1 MTVVPGTAEISPAT
15 PGLLAGT
22 VETRASWWI
31 ACWAVAIFSVAN
43 CIPYSAA
50 ITMRPIALDLGTP
63 RWVPALANS
72 LIYLGTGVGGVAM
85 GRWADRIGVRWT
97 ALFGGAMMAI
107 GAVVASVGSVWSLYL
122 GYGLF
127 IGLLGFSGINSPV
140 MIYVSRW
147 FDRRRGTALA
157 LVASGQYI
165 AGALC
170 PPILN
175 ASIERF
181 GWRTT
186 VCVLGIAVFVLLA
199 PMTLVLRRPAPA
211 LRATRH
217 ATSGPTAGAP
227 VLGLKAAQVL
237 GLLSAAGFCC
247 CVSMSMPLAHLV
259 AFCGDIGYGAAQG
272 ANMLAVLLACA
283 FVSRQFW
290 GLVADRLGGLSALVL
305 GSACQA
311 IGLLLFSLVDSL
323 GGLFVVAAAF
333 GFGFSGLIPN
343 YLTTVRELFAAS
355 EASWRMPTLQLFT
368 LGGMAAG
375 TWLAG
380 WIFDITADY
389 RHAFAIG
396 VAFNLVNLAIVG
408 ALALRRLWLRQTRFN
423 PALARR

>member
-1 MTVVPGTAEISPAT
+1 
-15 PGLLAGT
+15 
-22 VETRASWWI
+22 
-31 ACWAVAIFSVAN
+31 
-43 CIPYSAA
+43 
-50 ITMRPIALDLGTP
+50 MRPIALDLGTP

-97 ALFGGAMMAI
+97 ALLGGAMMAI
-107 GAVVASVGSVWSLYL
+107 GAVVASAGSVWSLYL

-227 VLGLKAAQVL
+227 VLGLKPAQVL

-311 IGLLLFSLVDSL
+311 IGLLLFSFVDSL

-355 EASWRMPTLQLFT
+355 EANWRMPTLQLFT

-380 WIFDITADY
+380 WIFDVTADY
-389 RHAFAIG
+389 RYAFAIG
-396 VAFNLVNLAIVG
+396 VAFNLANLAILG
-408 ALALRRLWLRQTRFN
+408 ALALRRYWLGQTRLN